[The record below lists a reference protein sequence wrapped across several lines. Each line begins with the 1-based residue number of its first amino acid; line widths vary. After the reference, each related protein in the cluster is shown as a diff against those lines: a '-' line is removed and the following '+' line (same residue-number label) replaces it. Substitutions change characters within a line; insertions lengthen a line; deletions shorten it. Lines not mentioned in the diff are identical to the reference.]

1 MGIDSDAAISRR
13 LVCLYRRIALE
24 GSVPRLS
31 VLRGRAFPSHGL
43 DLASFVNVLAPNWQ
57 GNGNEMRRLGVRG
70 LISGRFSAIKDSG
83 VGAEKGRLG
92 ILKSPEESYI
102 TGG

>member
-1 MGIDSDAAISRR
+1 
-13 LVCLYRRIALE
+13 
-24 GSVPRLS
+24 
-31 VLRGRAFPSHGL
+31 
-43 DLASFVNVLAPNWQ
+43 
-57 GNGNEMRRLGVRG
+57 MRRLGVRG